1 MISKFG
7 KCIRNIR
14 EQEND
19 SLRQMAIK
27 LGISAAFLSAMEVGR
42 KQIPLEYVE
51 KIKGIY
57 NLTEEQEVE
66 LENSIYETNERV
78 PIELA
83 AMNEAQ
89 KDVSLMFARK
99 IKTADEDL
107 LRKLVAEM
115 FNVSESCVV
124 TRKLYY
130 ERRLKRKNEKLSN

>member
-7 KCIRNIR
+7 LYIRKIR
-14 EQEND
+14 EKEND

-27 LGISAAFLSAMEVGR
+27 LGISATFLSAMEVGR

-57 NLTEEQEVE
+57 DLTKEQVME
-66 LENSIYETNERV
+66 LEDSIYETNERL

-83 AMNEAQ
+83 LMNDAQ

-99 IKTADEDL
+99 IKTADEKL
-107 LRKLVAEM
+107 L
-115 FNVSESCVV
+115 
-124 TRKLYY
+124 
-130 ERRLKRKNEKLSN
+130 EKLKEALLNEEN

>member
-7 KCIRNIR
+7 LYIRKIR

-107 LRKLVAEM
+107 LRKLKEACIS
-115 FNVSESCVV
+115 NDC
-124 TRKLYY
+124 T
-130 ERRLKRKNEKLSN
+130 KNEF

>member
-14 EQEND
+14 KQEND

-107 LRKLVAEM
+107 LRKLKEALLDE
-115 FNVSESCVV
+115 
-124 TRKLYY
+124 
-130 ERRLKRKNEKLSN
+130 KN

>member
-7 KCIRNIR
+7 LYIR
-14 EQEND
+14 EVREKEND

-42 KQIPLEYVE
+42 KQIPLEYVD
-51 KIKGIY
+51 KIKNIY
-57 NLTEEQEVE
+57 NLTQEQEIE
-66 LENSIYETNERV
+66 LENSIHETNERV

-107 LRKLVAEM
+107 LRKLKEVLL
-115 FNVSESCVV
+115 SE
-124 TRKLYY
+124 
-130 ERRLKRKNEKLSN
+130 EN